1 MFRTTKP
8 LSPIRFSFNRT
19 VGRNRFMRGVLGYC
33 LSVFLTGL
41 LASQALAQSTRAPKT
56 PPPAP
61 FSTANEKCIV
71 PASMHHGV
79 NFHVLRAILKVESG
93 LNPNA
98 VGHNSNGTIDV
109 GMGQHNS
116 MHFRELAKFGIAPG
130 HLKDACIATYVAAW
144 HLKRNIV
151 NSGNTWRG
159 IANYHSAT
167 PYFNQRYQILLKNEL
182 IRSGALTGS
191 IQPVPSI
198 SRSGSAHPSSP
209 SVSGRSVASSPS
221 MIVSDL
227 Q

>member
-8 LSPIRFSFNRT
+8 PSTIQFSFRRT
-19 VGRNRFMRGVLGYC
+19 IGSSRFLRGVLGAGLFVC
-33 LSVFLTGL
+33 LSGL
-41 LASQALAQSTRAPKT
+41 FPSKTLAQSTRAPKP

-61 FSTANEKCIV
+61 FSTPNEKCIV

-182 IRSGALTGS
+182 IRSGALAGS

-221 MIVSDL
+221 MIVSDM

>member
-1 MFRTTKP
+1 
-8 LSPIRFSFNRT
+8 
-19 VGRNRFMRGVLGYC
+19 
-33 LSVFLTGL
+33 
-41 LASQALAQSTRAPKT
+41 
-56 PPPAP
+56 
-61 FSTANEKCIV
+61 
-71 PASMHHGV
+71 
-79 NFHVLRAILKVESG
+79 
-93 LNPNA
+93 
-98 VGHNSNGTIDV
+98 
-109 GMGQHNS
+109 MGQHNS

-182 IRSGALTGS
+182 IRSGALAGS

-198 SRSGSAHPSSP
+198 SRSGSAHAGSP

-221 MIVSDL
+221 MIISDM